1 MLTNLSSFRTGR
13 ATPLLALSVLIL
25 GLVAVSTVPALA
37 GQPAPDPAPTV
48 SPAATDSANSTN
60 LLPDAALDIAS
71 SDGQTPLGWH
81 RTLASANQGTV
92 WDRSVG
98 HANGASLSI
107 FDYLPD
113 QPACWPI
120 PNSPN
125 PCQMWYSDQVP
136 INPNI
141 AYRLHFWALAQQ
153 PGRAIVGLMINTA
166 SGSNTV
172 TVDFADTSA
181 SPAPTWGEGEL
192 VLTPDMFQKYGAVQ
206 SAYVFVRGAAADDGL
221 HQIWVDGIE
230 FGPAAASSAAG
241 PDDAG
246 Q

>member
-81 RTLASANQGTV
+81 RTLASANQGPV

-136 INPNI
+136 VNPDVP
-141 AYRLHFWALAQQ
+141 YRLHFWALAQQ
-153 PGRAIVGLMINTA
+153 PARAIVGLMINTA
-166 SGSNTV
+166 TGSNTV
-172 TVDFADTSA
+172 SVDFEDA
-181 SPAPTWGEGEL
+181 SDSPTWGEREL
-192 VLTPDMFQKYGAVQ
+192 VLTPDVLQGYGAVQ
-206 SAYVFVRGAAADDGL
+206 SAYVFVRGAAVDSAV
-221 HQIWVDGIE
+221 HQVWVDGVE
-230 FGPAAASSAAG
+230 FGPVAASSSVG
-241 PDDAG
+241 PDDVT